1 MAIAPFSVDGAL
13 DLAAEE
19 RATLFFGVPT
29 MYVRLVASDRVGELA
44 ALRLCVSGSAAVGRR
59 CVARIRRRGG
69 QRGHRALRHDRDVH
83 EHVEHLWRRP
93 AAGLR
98 RHRAAG
104 VEVRLG
110 DNDEICVRG
119 PNVMRTYWERPDA
132 TVDAFRDGW
141 FLTGDIGE
149 FDADGYLSIVGRSK
163 DLIITGG
170 FNVYPREIEELLAE
184 HPGVAEAAVAGEPS
198 SEWGETVVAYVV
210 LSDGAVGEA
219 ELLEWCAARL
229 AKYKRP
235 RHVRFLDA
243 LPRNAL
249 GKVVKADLTPKP
261 FCSRRP
267 SFLTVSATENGPGA
281 WGVRPRR

>member
-1 MAIAPFSVDGAL
+1 MTETFMNTSNTFDAD
-13 DLAAEE
+13 
-19 RATLFFGVPT
+19 
-29 MYVRLVASDRVGELA
+29 
-44 ALRLCVSGSAAVGRR
+44 
-59 CVARIRRRGG
+59 
-69 QRGHRALRHDRDVH
+69 
-83 EHVEHLWRRP
+83 RRP
-93 AAGLR
+93 GSVGIALP
-98 RHRAAG
+98 G

-132 TVDAFRDGW
+132 TADAFRDGW

-210 LSDGAVGEA
+210 LSDGAVDEA

-249 GKVVKADLTPKP
+249 GKVVKADLTP
-261 FCSRRP
+261 
-267 SFLTVSATENGPGA
+267 
-281 WGVRPRR
+281 

>member
-1 MAIAPFSVDGAL
+1 MTETFMNTSNTYDAGRKPGSVGIPL
-13 DLAAEE
+13 
-19 RATLFFGVPT
+19 P
-29 MYVRLVASDRVGELA
+29 
-44 ALRLCVSGSAAVGRR
+44 
-59 CVARIRRRGG
+59 
-69 QRGHRALRHDRDVH
+69 
-83 EHVEHLWRRP
+83 
-93 AAGLR
+93 
-98 RHRAAG
+98 G
-104 VEVRLG
+104 VELRLG

-119 PNVMRTYWERPDA
+119 PNVLRMYWERPDA
-132 TVDAFRDGW
+132 TADAFREGW

-184 HPGVAEAAVAGEPS
+184 HPGVAEAAVAGAPS
-198 SEWGETVVAYVV
+198 PEWGETVVAYVV
-210 LSDGAVGEA
+210 LSDGGVDEA

-249 GKVVKADLTPKP
+249 GKVVKAELEP
-261 FCSRRP
+261 
-267 SFLTVSATENGPGA
+267 
-281 WGVRPRR
+281 